1 VPPNSELRHE
11 QALYAMRALY
21 LKDDVP
27 WVIGFSGGK
36 DSSAVLQLAYRLLVE
51 LPAEKRHKPVHVI
64 ASDTLVESP
73 VVEDYL
79 NSVLSALSEGARFDG
94 LPMVVSKVVPQVQ
107 ETFWVM
113 LLGKGYPSPNR
124 FFRWCTER
132 LKINPTT
139 RYIRTEIDQW
149 GSVVILLGARKSES
163 ASRAQ
168 VLENRRISG
177 SDLRRHATLPNAYV
191 YAPIADWS
199 AHDVWTYLLIDEA
212 PWGPE
217 LKLNSWLRELYR
229 DGAGGE
235 CPLVIDKSTPACGQS
250 RFGCWTCTVVDIDNS
265 MEGFLEVGGRYEW
278 MRPLA
283 EFRNKLKAYRDDP
296 SKREKWRRN
305 DPRRPRGWL
314 AETSTEKA
322 SLSPLVDENGYEL
335 LGPFTLEVRME
346 LLEEL
351 LGIQKD
357 VGRALIRDEEIE
369 LIRRHWTEDYR
380 VNEEVMLDILERV
393 YGPVSKRR
401 EYVRRERRLLEEV
414 CSSHDVDPLVV
425 DRLLDLERGY
435 VTKLKKRNL
444 FRNLDHI
451 IEEWAAVERESEC
464 S

>member
-283 EFRNKLKAYRDDP
+283 EFR
-296 SKREKWRRN
+296 
-305 DPRRPRGWL
+305 PR
-314 AETSTEKA
+314 
-322 SLSPLVDENGYEL
+322 
-335 LGPFTLEVRME
+335 
-346 LLEEL
+346 
-351 LGIQKD
+351 
-357 VGRALIRDEEIE
+357 
-369 LIRRHWTEDYR
+369 
-380 VNEEVMLDILERV
+380 
-393 YGPVSKRR
+393 
-401 EYVRRERRLLEEV
+401 
-414 CSSHDVDPLVV
+414 
-425 DRLLDLERGY
+425 
-435 VTKLKKRNL
+435 
-444 FRNLDHI
+444 
-451 IEEWAAVERESEC
+451 
-464 S
+464 